1 MSKLAGLSGAQSLGL
16 AAVGA
21 VAVTAAVAWFG
32 GAFDREAEV
41 AQPVA
46 LMPAPKV
53 SAPVVDA
60 PKAAPEPVA
69 VAPKPE
75 EAAPAPAAEPAEP
88 AKTAVEPAPEPEP
101 QVAEAAPEPA
111 PAPEPPR
118 FDLVR
123 VEADGSAMVAGRARP
138 GANVAVEMDGAE
150 IGRSVAGGDGSF
162 AQFLEILPSAAPRVL
177 RLRMDLEGAEP
188 LYSSETALI
197 APTVPAVVA
206 EAEAPVVAVDN
217 AAAAVAE
224 VASAEPVVTPAE
236 VAKAEPQLPE
246 PVAKP
251 ETVVAGTE
259 PAPQPE
265 AAKTPEPVA
274 GTAAVATEPS
284 VPVATVAADAKA
296 GAETVAESQAVTEN
310 LPKAETAR
318 TEPAA
323 VPRAPAV
330 IVAGSDGVRVVQPP
344 EPSPEVMSSVALDTI
359 SYSDE
364 GEVELSGRAQGTGFV
379 RVYID
384 NRPVTTQR
392 IAADG
397 NWRTGLPDVD
407 TGVYTL
413 RVDELDEE
421 GEVVSR
427 VETPFKREAQH
438 VVVSAGQAAA
448 VTVQPGDTLWAISRE
463 NYGEGLLYVRLFEA
477 NRDRIRNPDLIY
489 PGQVFDI
496 PRE

>member
-21 VAVTAAVAWFG
+21 VAVAAAVAWFG

-53 SAPVVDA
+53 SAPVVEA
-60 PKAAPEPVA
+60 PKAAPAPEPVA

-197 APTVPAVVA
+197 APTVPAVAA
-206 EAEAPVVAVDN
+206 EVEAPVVAVDN

-251 ETVVAGTE
+251 ETVVAETE

-265 AAKTPEPVA
+265 ASKAPEPVA

-284 VPVATVAADAKA
+284 VPVAADAKA
-296 GAETVAESQAVTEN
+296 GAETVAESQTVTEN

-318 TEPAA
+318 AEPAA

-330 IVAGSDGVRVVQPP
+330 IVAGKDGVRVVQPP